1 MALIPTT
8 LKSLYVGPRLKEKRH
23 LRRCSCYGRQ
33 LSVQLEKKKFF
44 GISRYGVCRQR
55 PIFRVYVCPYSSLSS
70 FPRSRA
76 IRCARHPLPRSML
89 SLLLVVHADYLP
101 VQGYSSSRG
110 VPGKVGSSRTME
122 STWLAEKVEDPRSG
136 QELRR

>member
-1 MALIPTT
+1 MRIQNN
-8 LKSLYVGPRLKEKRH
+8 H
-23 LRRCSCYGRQ
+23 ILRNKYTIC
-33 LSVQLEKKKFF
+33 LSILMQLEKKKFF